1 MEKNK
6 NTILHIAI
14 IVIGI
19 VFISL
24 GAFHNNLWFD
34 ETYSVAIAN
43 HSFQEIWDIGGNDV
57 HPILYYFMLKGVNL
71 IFGQNLIAYRLLSV
85 IGIAILGI
93 LGFTHIRKDFGEK
106 TGILFSLF
114 TFFLPI
120 MAIYSS
126 EIRMY
131 SWAIVFIT
139 LTAIYGYRLTK
150 ENKIKNWIL
159 FGIFSL
165 LSLYTHYYG
174 VMAAGLINV
183 GLFIW
188 FMKRKEIKKDYLP
201 KFLIAGIAQFLIY
214 LPWIFNFIKQI
225 KNVAQGFWITFEFP
239 GTLFEIFQF
248 QYVGNLDARVGLIF
262 GYTIFLYAWYLFR
275 KNKKDGTTE
284 KAGIWAIWIYFGVMI
299 AALVLS
305 LKTPILYPRYLF
317 TITGLLIFFISYF
330 FAKQEN
336 TKSIKVICIMLIAL
350 SIISNYRFIKTNYDE
365 SNLKAIEYLKEN
377 VKEEDIIIYENPELG
392 TGSVATVNLK
402 NIKQYFYNKEQWN
415 IKEAYKAYEP
425 TMEIITN
432 LDNLENYTGKI
443 WVLDSGDNR
452 LSNEISEKYNVNK
465 TLENKIQTKYQNYCY
480 NIIVLEK

>member
-6 NTILHIAI
+6 NTILHIII

-34 ETYSVAIAN
+34 ETYSVALAN
-43 HSFQEIWDIGGNDV
+43 HNFKEIWDIGGNDV

-106 TGILFSLF
+106 TGILFSVL

-131 SWAIVFIT
+131 SCAIVFIT

-150 ENKIKNWIL
+150 ENKVKSWIL

-183 GLFIW
+183 GLFIY

-201 KFLIAGIAQFLIY
+201 KFLITGIAQFVLY

-225 KNVAQGFWITFEFP
+225 KNVASGFWITFEFP

-248 QYVGNLDARVGLIF
+248 QYVGNLDSRVGLIF
-262 GYTIFLYAWYLFR
+262 GYTIFLYAWYLF
-275 KNKKDGTTE
+275 KKTKKDETMR
-284 KAGIWAIWIYFGVMI
+284 KPGIWAIWIYFGVMI

-317 TITGLLIFFISYF
+317 TITGLLIFFMSYF
-330 FAKQEN
+330 FAKQGS
-336 TKSIKVICIMLIAL
+336 TKSVKIICIILIVL
-350 SIISNYRFIKTNYDE
+350 SIVSNVRFIKTNYDS
-365 SNLKAIEYLKEN
+365 SNIEPIKYLKEN
-377 VKEEDIIIYENPELG
+377 VKENDIIIYANPELG
-392 TGSVATVNLK
+392 TGSVAAVSLK
-402 NIKQYFYNKEQWN
+402 DIKQYFYNTENWN

-425 TMEIITN
+425 TMEIIAN
-432 LDNLENYTGKI
+432 LDNLESYKGKI
-443 WVLDSGDNR
+443 WVLDSSDNR
-452 LSNEISEKYNVNK
+452 LSKEISEKYNVNV